1 MFSTT
6 RELPVITTLELPRVI
21 VDDPEKR
28 ACRLAGALRNPLY
41 RSGYSL
47 VINTAA
53 STAVG
58 VAYWAIAAHMYDKQ
72 DLGRSSALISA
83 LIFLS
88 SLAQLNLSNA
98 LARFLPQSGRAGR
111 LIGYSYGAS
120 AAAAVVAACGFV
132 LVLPRL
138 SSQWQFLASSPAL
151 AGLFVGSAVH
161 LGHLR
166 A

>member
-28 ACRLAGALRNPLY
+28 GGRLARALRNPLY

-53 STAVG
+53 STVVG

-98 LARFLPQSGRAGR
+98 LARFLPQSGRRAG
-111 LIGYSYGAS
+111 G
-120 AAAAVVAACGFV
+120 
-132 LVLPRL
+132 
-138 SSQWQFLASSPAL
+138 
-151 AGLFVGSAVH
+151 
-161 LGHLR
+161 
-166 A
+166 